1 MMNRTEI
8 ESLVKSALV
17 FFKHESWCSCMN
29 SEMFRNPLS
38 YFGISDLNIFVA
50 KIVELFSI
58 VDSNKVATLNSIA
71 PSWTSPDN
79 VVDSL
84 LNLLRD

>member
-38 YFGISDLNIFVA
+38 YFGISDLNILN
-50 KIVELFSI
+50 ELY
-58 VDSNKVATLNSIA
+58 KVADAIIVLKNKYKLQHLMVESETVEKFSN
-71 PSWTSPDN
+71 
-79 VVDSL
+79 
-84 LNLLRD
+84 